1 LRWRNAANHALI
13 TLSSSGAVQEEI
25 IIIMCGGTQCS
36 SLLEP
41 PALQEPFYLPEDP
54 LLLLLWCSE
63 IVLIVQSELD
73 DNSLIGVVTRPDAPP
88 RDRDGDSIC
97 LKSVE

>member
-1 LRWRNAANHALI
+1 MTRSI

-25 IIIMCGGTQCS
+25 TITIIIMCGGTRCS

-41 PALQEPFYLPEDP
+41 PAPQEPFYLPEDP

-63 IVLIVQSELD
+63 IVLFVTNQNETSI
-73 DNSLIGVVTRPDAPP
+73 DNSLIG
-88 RDRDGDSIC
+88 
-97 LKSVE
+97 